1 MPELPEVTTTV
12 TDLKKNIIG
21 FKIKDVWFDYKRNI
35 KFSDLLIGKKVLEVK
50 RKGKN
55 ILVYLSSGY
64 LMLIHQKMSGHLLV
78 GKWKLVEK
86 KWVPIKKDEISLDRV
101 NNYIHFLITF
111 SNGKMLA
118 LSDLRKFAK
127 VLVGKTEEIENL
139 KELKS
144 LGLDPFDKE
153 LTEKKFSELIQSKK
167 GNIKKVL
174 MDQTVVSGVGNIYAD
189 EILFAS
195 RVSPIRKIDS
205 LNKSEIS
212 KIYINMR
219 EILKLAIKERG
230 TSVSDFRDSEGKPG
244 NFVNFLKVYGKKK
257 GKCVGCQ
264 SDIKTIKM
272 GGRTA
277 HYCPKCQQ

>member
-1 MPELPEVTTTV
+1 
-12 TDLKKNIIG
+12 
-21 FKIKDVWFDYKRNI
+21 
-35 KFSDLLIGKKVLEVK
+35 
-50 RKGKN
+50 
-55 ILVYLSSGY
+55 
-64 LMLIHQKMSGHLLV
+64 
-78 GKWKLVEK
+78 
-86 KWVPIKKDEISLDRV
+86 
-101 NNYIHFLITF
+101 
-111 SNGKMLA
+111 MLA

-139 KELKS
+139 KALKS

-257 GKCVGCQ
+257 GKCVRCQ